1 MTCFKSALIPD
12 FAEHYHL
19 RFMEVVG
26 TYPAGETLALIEG
39 LPPTSRLAGRLV
51 GERHRTGWDERD
63 FMQLDMRNSLEVL
76 KAITLAKGSKTKRP
90 NQPSGKRG
98 LATKRRSIALRRKRL
113 RVGETISKSKAAEHA
128 VKEIVTW
135 LIWGLRLVARMCA
148 SLRIRKVRR

>member
-51 GERHRTGWDERD
+51 GDRHRTGWDERD

-76 KAITLAKGSKTKRP
+76 KAITLAKGSKNKKAEPTEWKAWPGYEAAKYRAAQKKIAGWR
-90 NQPSGKRG
+90 NYLQKQGGRARG
-98 LATKRRSIALRRKRL
+98 
-113 RVGETISKSKAAEHA
+113 
-128 VKEIVTW
+128 
-135 LIWGLRLVARMCA
+135 
-148 SLRIRKVRR
+148 